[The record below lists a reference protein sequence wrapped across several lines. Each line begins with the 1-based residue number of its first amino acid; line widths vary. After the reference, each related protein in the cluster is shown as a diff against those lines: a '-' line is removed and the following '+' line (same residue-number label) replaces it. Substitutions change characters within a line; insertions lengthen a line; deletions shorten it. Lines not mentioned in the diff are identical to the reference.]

1 MSAKSLIPRAWE
13 VPEIFRQR
21 LGNSVGRQR
30 LMAADGHLLLVLH
43 APPRPNEVERQGRFL
58 WRRPDGTWSSND
70 LGSGVQA
77 IMRHLDEYAD
87 LLQKHD
93 EQEENATNVE
103 DYFQVLEAL
112 SPLMRS
118 ARHQHLVFQEAR
130 KECPEDREI
139 INFRDRA
146 YEIERSA
153 ELLSLE
159 TKHSL
164 DYAVAKRAEEQA
176 ESSHRMAVSAHRLN
190 LLAAFFFPIA
200 TLCAI
205 FATTLRHGWEDH
217 QPPGPLLILVA
228 VGLLA
233 GCVLTSLVTAQRSA
247 KKVFSSP
254 ASKKPT
260 P

>member
-1 MSAKSLIPRAWE
+1 MTAKSLIPRAWE

-21 LGNSVGRQR
+21 LGNKVGRQR

-43 APPRPNEVERQGRFL
+43 APPRPNEKERQGRFL
-58 WRRPDGTWSSND
+58 WRRPDGTWTSND
-70 LGSGVQA
+70 LGGGAQA
-77 IMRHLDEYAD
+77 VNKHLDEYAD

-93 EQEENATNVE
+93 EQEENATSVE
-103 DYFQVLEAL
+103 DYFHVLEAL

-153 ELLSLE
+153 ELLSSE
-159 TKHSL
+159 TTHSL
-164 DYAVAKRAEEQA
+164 DYAMAQRAEEQA
-176 ESSHRMAVSAHRLN
+176 DSSRRMAVSAHRLN
-190 LLAAFFFPIA
+190 LLVAFFFPIA
-200 TLCAI
+200 TLSGI
-205 FATTLRHGWEDH
+205 FGTTFRHGWEDH
-217 QPPGPLLILVA
+217 QPPWPLLAMVA

-233 GCVLTSLVTAQRSA
+233 GCMLTSMITARRYA
-247 KKVFSSP
+247 KDRRRNN
-254 ASKKPT
+254 
-260 P
+260 

>member
-13 VPEIFRQR
+13 VPEIFRHR
-21 LGNSVGRQR
+21 LGNKVGRQR

-43 APPRPNEVERQGRFL
+43 VPPQPNEVERQGRFL
-58 WRRPDGTWSSND
+58 WRRPDGTWTSND
-70 LGSGVQA
+70 LGSGIQA
-77 IMRHLDEYAD
+77 VNKHLDEYAE

-93 EQEENATNVE
+93 EQEENATSVE
-103 DYFQVLEAL
+103 DYFHVLEAL

-118 ARHQHLVFQEAR
+118 ARHQQLVFQEAR
-130 KECPEDREI
+130 KECPEDRDI

-146 YEIERSA
+146 YELERSA
-153 ELLSLE
+153 ELLSHE

-176 ESSHRMAVSAHRLN
+176 ESSRRMVVSAHRLN

-200 TLCAI
+200 TLSAI
-205 FATTLRHGWEDH
+205 FGTTLQHGWEDY
-217 QPPGPLLILVA
+217 QPPWPLLVIVA

-233 GCVLTSLVTAQRSA
+233 GCILTGLVTVQRSA
-247 KKVFSSP
+247 TKAFSSP
-254 ASKKPT
+254 ASKKPS